1 MGQTLTRLN
10 FWRARDELRDTEATI
25 RYLRREINRKEE
37 RVSELERIKEE
48 RDATVSDLR
57 TQLNEMDRR
66 NIELSQEQISSQ
78 SQQLQL
84 RPEVKKI
91 VTGL

>member
-84 RPEVKKI
+84 RPEVKKKS
-91 VTGL
+91 